1 MTSLSSP
8 ARSAAPSQCST
19 GAHAVRSH
27 SSASS
32 HWGCAATRALAALAL
47 AGAASAHAQD
57 TPDWFA
63 IDGFEFASPP
73 TVFRVSDLDLRDPH
87 VFLRITL
94 PPPLP
99 PLCQDFTD
107 QPIPGTSFSLNGEI
121 QNRIR
126 SDVDPLDGYL
136 DASTLFWFRPLAL
149 DGRITRLDSGGAGC
163 FAPFPPAACEPIPN
177 AQPSVVPTA
186 VANSGICLA
195 PIAGTTT
202 PGSPYSPAIATP
214 SAPCFLTPPR
224 TIEVWFGDTP
234 ITLVDA
240 QYAGSLVGS
249 PPTAIANGLLR
260 GFLRE
265 SDANAILL
273 PNPADPAQS
282 FPLSSFLPG
291 GAGNCSSRND
301 KDLHRGESGWWFYF
315 NFVADPVAW
324 TGG

>member
-1 MTSLSSP
+1 MSP
-8 ARSAAPSQCST
+8 ARSQGT
-19 GAHAVRSH
+19 L
-27 SSASS
+27 ASLALLV
-32 HWGCAATRALAALAL
+32 AAT
-47 AGAASAHAQD
+47 AHAQD
-57 TPDWFA
+57 TPDWLT

-99 PLCQDFTD
+99 ALCQDFTD
-107 QPIPGTSFSLNGEI
+107 QPIPTTTFSLNGEI

-126 SDVDPLDGYL
+126 TDTDPLDGYL
-136 DASTLFWFRPLAL
+136 DASTLYWFRPLRL
-149 DGRITRLDSGGAGC
+149 DGRITRLDSGSAGC
-163 FAPFPPAACEPIPN
+163 FAPFPPSACEPIPD
-177 AQPSVVPTA
+177 APVAVVPTA
-186 VANSGICLA
+186 TASAGTCLA

-202 PGSPYSPAIATP
+202 PGLPYSPAIATP
-214 SAPCFLTPPR
+214 AAPCFLTPPR
-224 TIEVWFGDTP
+224 TTEVQFGDTP

-240 QYAGSLVGS
+240 QYAGSFVGT

-265 SDANAILL
+265 SDANLILV

-301 KDLHRGESGWWFYF
+301 KDLHRGETGWWFYF
-315 NFVADPVAW
+315 NFVADQVAW
-324 TGG
+324 NGN